1 MTALVVTDSGPLTTV
16 QDLGRRGYAHLGV
29 PQSGAAD
36 RGSAATANRLVGNPS
51 HAAVL
56 EVTLGGFRAVA
67 EGTLTVAV
75 TGARCPVTVDG
86 TPAGWASTV
95 VVPDGA
101 VLEVGAA
108 VSGLRSYLAVRGGV
122 DVPPVLGSRSTD
134 TLSGI
139 GPELV
144 TVGTRVRVGIDTDA
158 WPRETIAFG
167 VIGSDDEQV
176 VVLHAVAGPRDDAL
190 RDATSLVTGDW
201 LVDPRS
207 DRVGVR
213 LNRDP
218 DRSDPPVELLP
229 GRDEVPSEGV
239 ALGSVQIPPSGQPVL
254 FLADHPVT
262 GGYPVVAVLTADA
275 TDRAA
280 QLVPG
285 RRVRLRAW
293 P

>member
-1 MTALVVTDSGPLTTV
+1 MTALVVTRAGPLTTV
-16 QDLGRRGYAHLGV
+16 QDLGRRGFAHLGV

-36 RGSAATANRLVGNPS
+36 RTSAATANRLVGNHS
-51 HAAVL
+51 RAAVL
-56 EVTLGGFRAVA
+56 EVTIGGLAAVA
-67 EGTLTVAV
+67 EGTLAVAV

-86 TPAGWASTV
+86 TPVGNASTV
-95 VVPDGA
+95 VVSDGA
-101 VLEVGAA
+101 TIEVGPATA
-108 VSGLRSYLAVRGGV
+108 GLRAYLAVRGGI

-139 GPELV
+139 GPDVV
-144 TVGTRVRVGIDTDA
+144 TDGTRLPVGADTDG
-158 WPRETIAFG
+158 WPGETIAFG
-167 VIGSDDEQV
+167 DVRSVVAEV
-176 VVLHAVAGPRDDAL
+176 VVLHTVAGPRDDAL
-190 RDATSLVTGDW
+190 RDHTSLVTGDW
-201 LVDPRS
+201 LVDPHS

-218 DRSDPPVELLP
+218 DRGDPRVALLP
-229 GRDEVPSEGV
+229 GRDEMPSEGV

-262 GGYPVVAVLTADA
+262 GGYPVVAVLTADS

-285 RRVRLRAW
+285 RRVRLRT
-293 P
+293 

>member
-1 MTALVVTDSGPLTTV
+1 VSALVVITAGPLTTV
-16 QDLGRRGYAHLGV
+16 QDLGRHGFAHLGV
-29 PQSGAAD
+29 PLSGAAD
-36 RGSAATANRLVGNPS
+36 RGSAATANRLVGNAP

-56 EVTLGGFRAVA
+56 EVLFGGLRAVA
-67 EGTLTVAV
+67 GGTLTVAV
-75 TGARCPVTVDG
+75 TGARCAITVDG
-86 TPAGWASTV
+86 TSVGNASTV

-101 VLEVGAA
+101 TIEVGPATA
-108 VSGLRSYLAVRGGV
+108 GLRAYLAVRGGV

-139 GPELV
+139 GPDV
-144 TVGTRVRVGIDTDA
+144 VANGTRLPVGADTDG
-158 WPRETIAFG
+158 WPAETMAFG
-167 VIGSDDEQV
+167 DIGSGGAAV
-176 VVLHAVAGPRDDAL
+176 AVLRAVAGPRDDAL
-190 RDATSLVTGDW
+190 RDARALVTGDW
-201 LVDPRS
+201 LVDPNS

-218 DRSDPPVELLP
+218 QRDDPPIALLP

-262 GGYPVVAVLTADA
+262 GGYPVVAVLTAEA
-275 TDRAA
+275 ADRAA

-285 RRVRLRAW
+285 QRVRLRL
-293 P
+293 